1 MTSPP
6 CGPAPWDVIARAR
19 DRARPS
25 SWRRTLLSAPGQP
38 QGLHV
43 DSDALLASFTGL
55 DAQAAQWLKEQD
67 VDVRELDLVCVHQ
80 PSQPFVDA
88 FRARMDI
95 DPAQIIPT
103 FPHTGNAAA
112 ATLPLQLAQAV
123 RDRRLAPGDAV
134 ALFGLA
140 SGASG
145 AVMLLRW

>member
-67 VDVRELDLVCVHQ
+67 VDVRELGLVCVHQ

-112 ATLPLQLAQAV
+112 ATRPSNSLKQSATAAWPPAT
-123 RDRRLAPGDAV
+123 PSPCS
-134 ALFGLA
+134 A
-140 SGASG
+140 SRVEPA
-145 AVMLLRW
+145 AR